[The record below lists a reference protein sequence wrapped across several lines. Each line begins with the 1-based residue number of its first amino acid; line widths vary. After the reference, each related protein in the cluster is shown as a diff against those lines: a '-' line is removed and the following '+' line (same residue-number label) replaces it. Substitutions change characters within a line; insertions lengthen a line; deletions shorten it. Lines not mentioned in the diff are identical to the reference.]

1 MERLLISQ
9 LPREPDRTG
18 ADLLRATVG
27 TVLCGAIRSA
37 HPGIG
42 DEQLRAVMPTARDE
56 EQEVGP

>member
-1 MERLLISQ
+1 MERLLTPQ

-27 TVLCGAIRSA
+27 TVFCGAIRSA

-42 DEQLRAVMPTARDE
+42 EDGPSPEQD
-56 EQEVGP
+56 QQ